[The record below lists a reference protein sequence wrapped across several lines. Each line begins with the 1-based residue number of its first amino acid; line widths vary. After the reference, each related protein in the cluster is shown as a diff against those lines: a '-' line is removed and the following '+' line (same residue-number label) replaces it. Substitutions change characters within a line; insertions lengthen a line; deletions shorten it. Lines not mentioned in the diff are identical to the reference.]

1 MKITS
6 AQINVVDC
14 VEHSITFNLASRDNR
29 ELHSMNLRHLNAII
43 LGLALASPPAAAE
56 VGISP
61 FAGYR
66 MGGSAGIESAD
77 GDTQDELRFE
87 DTASHGIIFNFDLP
101 EAGKQGEIY
110 FGRQET
116 SAKLDNGLFAP
127 GTRAIDLTIYQLQ
140 LGGLYFPGGRT
151 FGGFASGVIGITR
164 LEPDD
169 PELDDHHRLALS
181 LGGGYQFFLS
191 DHLRLR
197 LDLRGIYTALASGGS
212 AFCSGGCDF
221 RFRSNGYLQVE
232 AAAGLVMRF

>member
-1 MKITS
+1 
-6 AQINVVDC
+6 
-14 VEHSITFNLASRDNR
+14 
-29 ELHSMNLRHLNAII
+29 MNLRHLTAII
-43 LGLALASPPAAAE
+43 LGLTLTSPPAIAE

-140 LGGLYFPGGRT
+140 FGGLYFPGGRT
-151 FGGFASGVIGITR
+151 FGGFASGVIGVTR
-164 LEPDD
+164 LEPDNS
-169 PELDDHHRLALS
+169 ELDNHHRVALS
-181 LGGGYQFFLS
+181 LGGGYQFYLT

-197 LDLRGIYTALASGGS
+197 LDLRAIYTALESGGS
-212 AFCSGGCDF
+212 VFCSGGCAF
-221 RFRSNGYLQVE
+221 KFRSNGYLQAE
-232 AAAGLVMRF
+232 AGAGLVMRF